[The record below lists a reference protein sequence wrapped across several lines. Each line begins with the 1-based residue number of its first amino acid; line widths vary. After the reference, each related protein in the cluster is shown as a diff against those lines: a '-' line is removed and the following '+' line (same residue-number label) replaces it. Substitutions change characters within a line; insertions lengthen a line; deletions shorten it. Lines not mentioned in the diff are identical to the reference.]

1 MSLTPDHFDSQPAE
15 LLRSGRP
22 VLAGISGGRDSMA
35 LLSLLSG
42 MEGCR
47 VIACHVHHGLR
58 PEADEEAQFVR
69 EYAASAGV
77 PCVWRRADVAG
88 MAHVQG
94 ISTEEAARKT
104 RQNLFLE
111 WVAEYPGALVALAHH
126 RNDQQ
131 ETALLHLC
139 RGASGIHGM
148 SPVSIWANGLTVVRP
163 LLNFSRKEI
172 TAYLEEKNIPWRED
186 ASNQSTEYTR
196 NALRHH
202 VVPRL
207 NEIFRR
213 DTSLSFS
220 RACRIE
226 NQIRTALAQ
235 ALEAMDL
242 TDPQGR
248 LYLPGVNR
256 LPQELKQCAVHHYL
270 RQQSVPDLTE
280 AAVLRVMKI
289 LDADG
294 PSRTSL
300 PGGKM
305 AVRKEKRLFVKDAPP
320 QINKGEPRPADTAGG
335 I

>member
-1 MSLTPDHFDSQPAE
+1 MP
-15 LLRSGRP
+15 R
-22 VLAGISGGRDSMA
+22 GIRHSR
-35 LLSLLSG
+35 
-42 MEGCR
+42 
-47 VIACHVHHGLR
+47 HVPR
-58 PEADEEAQFVR
+58 
-69 EYAASAGV
+69 
-77 PCVWRRADVAG
+77 
-88 MAHVQG
+88 
-94 ISTEEAARKT
+94 I
-104 RQNLFLE
+104 
-111 WVAEYPGALVALAHH
+111 
-126 RNDQQ
+126 
-131 ETALLHLC
+131 HLGK
-139 RGASGIHGM
+139 R
-148 SPVSIWANGLTVVRP
+148 LTVVRP

-202 VVPRL
+202 IIPHL
-207 NEIFRR
+207 DKIFRR

-248 LYLPGVNR
+248 LYLPGVNS

-270 RQQSVPDLTE
+270 RQQSIPDLTE

-289 LDADG
+289 LDAGG

-300 PGGKM
+300 PGGKI

-320 QINKGEPRPADTAGG
+320 QINKGEPRPADTTGG